1 MKIISD
7 ILKKYPKKLESL
19 DIELLVAWSIGKT
32 RAFVLTHPEY
42 ALTDEE
48 LLSLEKSLCER
59 LSGKPLAYITGH
71 KEFYG
76 LDFLVNAHTLIPR
89 PETEVLVEEVLK
101 FSRCHLERSFEHIE
115 KRNRG
120 ISRECVRDLSTR
132 GLGRDDEVVRAVGRD
147 DESKRL
153 GRDDGSERL
162 SRDNRGEEFS
172 RNDSNTLLLD
182 IGTGSG
188 CIPIALLKHFPFDCV
203 IATDISPKALQVAR
217 ENAQRLLPTEKTI
230 TFLESDFFSG
240 VFSHIETLPKHS
252 TLIITA
258 NLPYVPEHLYEASPD
273 HPDTQGL
280 QFEPKNALVS
290 EAYGLSH
297 IFTLL
302 RSYTENRD
310 LFPRHTVFFLE
321 FLGDAKQVN
330 ILKKRLSE
338 LIPSHE
344 YMFHNDL
351 SERPRI
357 LTLTPILAM
366 EDPL

>member
-32 RAFVLTHPEY
+32 RAFVLAHPEY
-42 ALTDEE
+42 TLTNEE
-48 LLSLEKSLCER
+48 FLSLEKSLRER

-76 LDFLVNAHTLIPR
+76 LDFLVNSHTLIPR

-101 FSRCHLERSFEHIE
+101 FSRYHLERSFEHVE
-115 KRNRG
+115 KRSQG
-120 ISRECVRDLSTR
+120 ISGECVRDLSTR
-132 GLGRDDEVVRAVGRD
+132 GLGRDDKVVLRAVGRD
-147 DESKRL
+147 DESERFS
-153 GRDDGSERL
+153 RDDSK
-162 SRDNRGEEFS
+162 
-172 RNDSNTLLLD
+172 TLLLD

-188 CIPIALLKHFPFDCV
+188 CIPIALLKHFPFDRV
-203 IATDISPKALQVAR
+203 IATDISPEALEVAR
-217 ENAQRLLPTEKTI
+217 KNAQRLLPTEKTI
-230 TFLESDFFSG
+230 TFLESDLFKG
-240 VFSHIETLPKHS
+240 VFSHIETLPKDS

-258 NLPYVPEHLYEASPD
+258 NLPYVPECLYEDSPD

-280 QFEPKNALVS
+280 QFEPKDALVS

-302 RSYTENRD
+302 RSYTENKN
-310 LFPRHTVFFLE
+310 LFPRHAVFFLE
-321 FLGDAKQVN
+321 FLGDARQVN
-330 ILKKRLSE
+330 ILRKRLSE

-357 LTLTPILAM
+357 LTLTPIFAM
-366 EDPL
+366 ENPL